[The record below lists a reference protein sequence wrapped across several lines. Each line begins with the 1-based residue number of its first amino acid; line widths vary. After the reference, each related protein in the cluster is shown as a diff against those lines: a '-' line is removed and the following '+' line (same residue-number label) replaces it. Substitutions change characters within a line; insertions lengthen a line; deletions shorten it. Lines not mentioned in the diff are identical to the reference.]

1 MAHNPPF
8 DTRTDRV
15 SFNQPVGSHTVREF
29 IEKYQPD
36 VCVTGHIHESRAVDR
51 LGKTQIINPGLFGAG
66 GYVLIRL
73 ADGGLKAELRHI

>member
-8 DTRTDRV
+8 DTQTDCVGFGR
-15 SFNQPVGSHTVREF
+15 SVGSKAVRRF

-51 LGKTQIINPGLFGAG
+51 VGKTQIINPGLFGSG
-66 GYVLIRL
+66 GYVVIRL
-73 ADGGLKAELRHI
+73 AGSGLEAELRHM